1 MSSIFSPPPNPS
13 DGASYTFGNLI
24 WNYEADNGV
33 WNIASGTIIGGQG
46 PAGPAG
52 SNGTNGTNGTNG
64 ETGATGTT
72 GATGGFIGFLY
83 TFRHPSSATFSTSSL
98 PPSGVIGFAN
108 TTVGVNN
115 GNTIFISDIDQGGA
129 TNGLAIARFDD
140 STDNTSDGTIFLRR
154 TFSLTGESIF
164 TQNAS
169 TFTNTLSSNIATKSF
184 GGTLETAL
192 DDLPPDGSLV
202 SLVHFRTGNRGSA
215 GSNGSQGVAGP
226 TGAGVTGFSVGS
238 DGILRGVFIN
248 RGASEPFLAGQTGDI
263 TLGYIKGTTGP
274 VGGTTQQVL
283 FVDAAFPYGASG
295 NGNLLFDGKTLTFGA
310 NSTDLLNPT
319 RMTITGDTLLLG
331 YTTEVNG
338 GIFTTPAERSPY
350 RDMGEISTLT
360 INATGGS
367 IQRYKVTP
375 QSGFKITTGSGWHPG
390 TTVTETIAVIIQTTN
405 GTTGEF
411 APSILTERG
420 SRKPILF
427 GVTGGIDILSIMRI
441 KTSSG
446 GLTMGFQVANGM
458 TAANFSID

>member
-46 PAGPAG
+46 PPGPAG
-52 SNGTNGTNGTNG
+52 SNGTNGTNG

-72 GATGGFIGFLY
+72 GATGAFSGLLY
-83 TFRHPSSATFSTSSL
+83 TFRHPSVSTFSYSSP
-98 PPSGVIGFAN
+98 PPSGEIGFVSAAVGAN
-108 TTVGVNN
+108 TLFIPDLDVN
-115 GNTIFISDIDQGGA
+115 GA
-129 TNGLAIARFDD
+129 THGVSIGRWDD
-140 STDNTSDGTIFLRR
+140 STDTASRGTIYIRR
-154 TFSLTGESIF
+154 AFSLTGEAIL
-164 TQNAS
+164 TQNS
-169 TFTNTLSSNIATKSF
+169 QSIATVMDGSMGYRGF
-184 GGTLETAL
+184 TGTNDSAL
-192 DDLPPDGSLV
+192 ADMPPNGSLV
-202 SLVHFRTGNRGSA
+202 SINHWRTGNRGSA

-248 RGASEPFLAGQTGDI
+248 RGASEPFIAGQTGDI

-310 NSTDLLNPT
+310 NSGDFGIPT
-319 RMTITGDTLLLG
+319 RMTITGDILLLG
-331 YTTEVNG
+331 YTMEVNG

-350 RDMGEISTLT
+350 QDVGSVSTLA

-375 QSGFKITTGSGWHPG
+375 QPGFKITTGSGWHPDP
-390 TTVTETIAVIIQTTN
+390 TVTETIAVIIQTTN